1 MATLLRRLSP
11 LILTAALLMGMAS
24 LALCDNYLKNA
35 DFKEGS
41 QMWRGDG
48 QAAFLKPD
56 GTEGEEGDP
65 GAIPVI
71 KIALSKGQLHSV
83 FQEFQT
89 ADAPGKL
96 HIKVEVYASVD
107 FKRSNR
113 ASDYQTDDYMPNT
126 DFMIRFLPDYFQRM
140 ANLKPGEW
148 VTVEGTLMSPT
159 PSEVRSVYFM
169 VPPGDGV
176 IYIKNPSVTP

>member
-1 MATLLRRLSP
+1 MMHPMRSWSS
-11 LILTAALLMGMAS
+11 LILTAGLLVATAS
-24 LALCDNYLKNA
+24 LALCDNYLKNT

-41 QMWRGDG
+41 QCWRGDG

-65 GAIPVI
+65 GAVPVI
-71 KIALSKGQLHSV
+71 RVALSKGQLHSV

-113 ASDYQTDDYMPNT
+113 ASDYQTDDYMPMPNT
-126 DFMIRFLPDYFQRM
+126 DFMI
-140 ANLKPGEW
+140 
-148 VTVEGTLMSPT
+148 
-159 PSEVRSVYFM
+159 
-169 VPPGDGV
+169 
-176 IYIKNPSVTP
+176 